1 MIDVNEFL
9 KIKKLALIS
18 LVSDDI
24 LMDKLVLKGGTCL
37 ELAYKIHS
45 RSSKDIDFSIDNEFS
60 SIEIKQ
66 IMSNLPKIFNKNF
79 SEVGYYAF
87 DFRIKNKPVH
97 MPIDLKMTGYNLSF
111 KLVSK
116 DVHGKFKDNI
126 DKLRNRALALGSSDK
141 KDFVIDISKFEYIQN
156 KETKEIDGHK
166 IYVYPPVMIICEKLR
181 AICQKMK
188 EYRNNPGDADLP
200 RARDFWDIF
209 LVQENL
215 LKVDFKLQE
224 NRSILKQVFDAKDVD
239 MNLLLKLEEKRHIH
253 EDDFRNVQ
261 LTDAANKKYPTHFD
275 FYFEYV
281 LDLIKDL
288 EEFWVV

>member
-1 MIDVNEFL
+1 MIDAKEFL

-37 ELAYKIHS
+37 ELAYKIHC
-45 RSSKDIDFSIDNEFS
+45 RSSKDIA
-60 SIEIKQ
+60 Q
-66 IMSNLPKIFNKNF
+66 IMSDLPEIFNKNF
-79 SEVGYYAF
+79 SKIGYYAF

-97 MPIDLKMTGYNLSF
+97 VPIDIKMTGYNLSF
-111 KLVSK
+111 KLVSN
-116 DVHGKFKDNI
+116 DVHNEFKDNI
-126 DKLRNRALALGSSDK
+126 DKLRNRALSLGQSDK
-141 KDFVIDISKFEYIQN
+141 KDFVIDISKFEYTQN
-156 KETKEIDGHK
+156 KEEKEIDGHK

-188 EYRNNPGDADLP
+188 EYRDNPGDADLP

-215 LKVDFKLQE
+215 PRVDFKLPE
-224 NRSILKQVFDAKDVD
+224 KRNILKHVFDAKDVD

-288 EEFWVV
+288 EEFWIV